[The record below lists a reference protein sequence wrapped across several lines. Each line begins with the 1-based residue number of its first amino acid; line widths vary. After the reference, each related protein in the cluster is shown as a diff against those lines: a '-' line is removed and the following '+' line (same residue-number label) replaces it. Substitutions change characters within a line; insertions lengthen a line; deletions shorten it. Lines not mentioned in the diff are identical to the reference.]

1 MEKSGSHRL
10 PLETVLILK
19 RTDLLGAE
27 DPVAGIAQTG
37 DDVALLIQVIVQSTG
52 IDIHVG
58 VLLLQDNH
66 RDASL
71 SVNNRNGV

>member
-1 MEKSGSHRL
+1 MA
-10 PLETVLILK
+10 PAFAVVILK

-58 VLLLQDNH
+58 VLLLQEL
-66 RDASL
+66 DALGSGHEDHEL
-71 SVNNRNGV
+71 ATHDGR